1 MDTSVLLR
9 QARDGEHD
17 LKFMAA
23 VLSAT
28 TTARPGAPRW
38 TELTVYRLPLAG
50 ETAEPRGGYVVS
62 KVGRS
67 LVAHRATSQCARG
80 RALDSVGDG
89 LRDDLDW
96 VACLNCRPNLNDP
109 STVLETTRCQVL
121 QARTPADLIQVLL
134 RGRPGDP
141 TAVSITGIVAE
152 TITQV
157 RRADADFDSYC
168 GTHLAP
174 HKGVMA

>member
-67 LVAHRATSQCARG
+67 LVAHRAYSECARG
-80 RALDSVGDG
+80 RNLEPIDVGP
-89 LRDDLDW
+89 RSY
-96 VACLNCRPNLNDP
+96 VERVPCLSCRPNLSDP
-109 STVLETTRCQVL
+109 TTVAEITRCQVL

-134 RGRPGDP
+134 RGRPGSP
-141 TAVSITGIVAE
+141 AAVSITGIIAE